1 MPAALISARSAYRV
15 CIANISQP
23 QDISRTEGAYRVRQR
38 RTQRNRPLCSLV
50 IMHRHSVSIGYGIKP
65 AVIGIVKIGYK
76 VAVADRYRGAVAV
89 NVVTEAVGVV

>member
-1 MPAALISARSAYRV
+1 MTAAVVIPDLAQPVKLIVAIGYT
-15 CIANISQP
+15 IP
-23 QDISRTEGAYRVRQR
+23 
-38 RTQRNRPLCSLV
+38 
-50 IMHRHSVSIGYGIKP
+50 VSIGYGIQP